1 MDTCGRGNLDT
12 EIIYLW
18 DNTHMCDYE
27 IGLSR

>member
-1 MDTCGRGNLDT
+1 MSACGRGNLNT

-18 DNTHMCDYE
+18 DNTYVCDYE

>member
-1 MDTCGRGNLDT
+1 MSACGGNLNT

-18 DNTHMCDYE
+18 DNTYVCDYE